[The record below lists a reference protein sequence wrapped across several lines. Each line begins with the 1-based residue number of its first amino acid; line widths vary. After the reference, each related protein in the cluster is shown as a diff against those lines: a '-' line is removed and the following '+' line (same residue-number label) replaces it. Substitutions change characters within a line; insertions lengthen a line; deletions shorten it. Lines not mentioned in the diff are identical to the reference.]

1 MFIALAFNLSQSQ
14 LNLVYKNECIALKED
29 IGTILSKKSSI
40 MPLRFDL
47 MFLAASL
54 RMTVMTLTGI
64 VKTCSTLR
72 FPPERISQRDFPSM
86 FATWTPT
93 LSLGGNKTFGGNY
106 IGV

>member
-1 MFIALAFNLSQSQ
+1 
-14 LNLVYKNECIALKED
+14 
-29 IGTILSKKSSI
+29 
-40 MPLRFDL
+40 

-72 FPPERISQRDFPSM
+72 FPPERISQKDFPSM

-93 LSLGGNKTFGGNY
+93 PSLGGKITFDGNY
-106 IGV
+106 YYEWELLWELLLLCSPPGH